1 MAGIYFLFCEVLNLL
16 SWAFDVLKG
25 KKENKMDGNADRQFV
40 NSLAKGLNLL
50 MCFTKERPLWSLT
63 QMARANGMNLPTAR
77 RYLHTFIKLG
87 FMVKDDSAKTFQ
99 LTPKVMQLG
108 GWVFGSMGIR
118 DRLMPHMKSI
128 RNEMDVTTHCA
139 VLDGNQILAVERI
152 LSSDVVNIDLSAGSR
167 LPIHATSLGKA
178 IVAFMDDREQK
189 KIAGLLEFK
198 PLTPHT
204 ITDASSFLKDLKM
217 TRSRGYA
224 VADQELN
231 IGLKTL
237 AIPIFNTKGQV
248 EASFGVSFPWSRTQ
262 ESGFEDRLIAL
273 LLEVKNTG

>member
-1 MAGIYFLFCEVLNLL
+1 MAG
-16 SWAFDVLKG
+16 G
-25 KKENKMDGNADRQFV
+25 ADREFV

-50 MCFTKERPLWSLT
+50 MCFTKDRPVWSLT
-63 QMARANGMNLPTAR
+63 EMARANGMNLPTAR
-77 RYLHTFIKLG
+77 RYLHTFTKLG

-99 LTPKVMQLG
+99 LTLKVMQLG

-139 VLDGNQILAVERI
+139 VLEGNQIIALERV

-178 IVAFMDDREQK
+178 IVAFMDEREQK
-189 KIAGLLEFK
+189 KIAALLEFK

-204 ITDASSFLKDLKM
+204 ITGVSLFLEELKT

-237 AIPIFNTKGQV
+237 AIPIFNTKGEV
-248 EASFGVSFPWSRTQ
+248 EASFGVSYPCSRSQ
-262 ESGFEDRLIAL
+262 ESGFEDRLIQRL
-273 LLEVKNTG
+273 FGVKKNA

>member
-1 MAGIYFLFCEVLNLL
+1 MLRR
-16 SWAFDVLKG
+16 G
-25 KKENKMDGNADRQFV
+25 KKESKMDGNEDRLFV

-108 GWVFGSMGIR
+108 GWVFGSMRIR
-118 DRLMPHMKSI
+118 DRLMPHMRSI

-178 IVAFMDDREQK
+178 IVAFMDDTEQK
-189 KIAGLLEFK
+189 KIAGLLKFK

-204 ITDASSFLKDLKM
+204 ITDANSFLKDLKI

-237 AIPIFNTKGQV
+237 AIPILNTKGQV

-262 ESGFEDRLIAL
+262 EPGFEDRLIAL

>member
-1 MAGIYFLFCEVLNLL
+1 MIRRVE
-16 SWAFDVLKG
+16 
-25 KKENKMDGNADRQFV
+25 KERNMEGGSDREFV
-40 NSLAKGLNLL
+40 NSLAKGLKLL
-50 MCFTKERPLWSLT
+50 MCFTKDRPVWSLT
-63 QMARANGMNLPTAR
+63 EMARANGMNLPTAR
-77 RYLHTFIKLG
+77 RYLHTFTKLG

-99 LTPKVMQLG
+99 LTSKVMQLG

-128 RNEMDVTTHCA
+128 RDEMDVTSHCA
-139 VLDGNQILAVERI
+139 VLEGKHIIALERI

-178 IVAFMDDREQK
+178 IVAFMDHREQK
-189 KIAGLLEFK
+189 KIADLLEFK

-204 ITDASSFLKDLKM
+204 ITGVSSFLEELKI

-248 EASFGVSFPWSRTQ
+248 EASFGVSYPWSRSQ
-262 ESGFEDRLIAL
+262 EPGFEDRLIQRLFEMKDKA
-273 LLEVKNTG
+273 

>member
-1 MAGIYFLFCEVLNLL
+1 MEAG
-16 SWAFDVLKG
+16 
-25 KKENKMDGNADRQFV
+25 ADREFV

-50 MCFTKERPLWSLT
+50 MCFTKERPVWSLT

-77 RYLHTFIKLG
+77 RYLYTFTKLG
-87 FMVKDDSAKTFQ
+87 FMVRDDSAKTFQ

-108 GWVFGSMGIR
+108 GWVFASMGIR
-118 DRLMPHMKSI
+118 NRLMPYMTSI

-139 VLDGNQILAVERI
+139 VLEGNQIIALERI

-178 IVAFMDDREQK
+178 IVAFMDHGEQK
-189 KIAGLLEFK
+189 KIAGLLEFRS
-198 PLTPHT
+198 LTPHT
-204 ITDASSFLKDLKM
+204 ITDASSFLRELKI

-237 AIPIFNTKGQV
+237 AIPIFNTKNQV
-248 EASFGVSFPWSRTQ
+248 EASFGVSYPWSRTQ
-262 ESGFEDRLIAL
+262 EPGFEDRLIERL
-273 LLEVKNTG
+273 FEVKNKA

>member
-1 MAGIYFLFCEVLNLL
+1 M
-16 SWAFDVLKG
+16 KG
-25 KKENKMDGNADRQFV
+25 SEDREFV

-50 MCFTKERPLWSLT
+50 MCFTKEQPVWSLSE
-63 QMARANGMNLPTAR
+63 MARANGMNLPTAR
-77 RYLHTFIKLG
+77 RYLHTFTKLG

-99 LTPKVMQLG
+99 LTPKVMKLG
-108 GWVFGSMGIR
+108 GWVFSSMGIR

-139 VLDGNQILAVERI
+139 ILEGNQIIAVERI

-178 IVAFMDDREQK
+178 IVAFMDHREQK
-189 KIAGLLEFK
+189 KIAEVLRFK
-198 PLTPHT
+198 SLTPHT
-204 ITDASSFLKDLKM
+204 ITDVSSFLKELEI

-237 AIPIFNTKGQV
+237 AIPIFDAKGQV
-248 EASFGVSFPWSRTQ
+248 EASFGVSFPLSRSQ
-262 ESGFEDRLIAL
+262 ESGFEDRLIERL
-273 LLEVKNTG
+273 FEVKNKA

>member
-1 MAGIYFLFCEVLNLL
+1 MEGR
-16 SWAFDVLKG
+16 S
-25 KKENKMDGNADRQFV
+25 DREFV

-50 MCFTKERPLWSLT
+50 MCFTKKRPVWSLT
-63 QMARANGMNLPTAR
+63 EMARANGMNLPTAR
-77 RYLHTFIKLG
+77 RYLHTLTKLG

-108 GWVFGSMGIR
+108 GWVFASMGIR

-139 VLDGNQILAVERI
+139 VLEGSHIIAVERI

-178 IVAFMDDREQK
+178 IVAFMDYKEQK

-204 ITDASSFLKDLKM
+204 ITDANSFLKELRI

-237 AIPIFNTKGQV
+237 AIPIFNIKGQV
-248 EASFGVSFPWSRTQ
+248 EASFGVSFPWSRSQ
-262 ESGFEDRLIAL
+262 ETGFEDRLIERL
-273 LLEVKNTG
+273 FEVKNEA

>member
-1 MAGIYFLFCEVLNLL
+1 MED
-16 SWAFDVLKG
+16 S
-25 KKENKMDGNADRQFV
+25 ADREFV

-50 MCFTKERPLWSLT
+50 MCFTKERPVWSLT
-63 QMARANGMNLPTAR
+63 EMARANGMNLPTAR
-77 RYLHTFIKLG
+77 RYLHTFTKLE

-99 LTPKVMQLG
+99 LTPKVMKLG
-108 GWVFGSMGIR
+108 GWVFASMGIR

-139 VLDGNQILAVERI
+139 VLEGNQIIAVERI

-178 IVAFMDDREQK
+178 IVAFMDHAEQK
-189 KIAGLLEFK
+189 KIANLLTFK
-198 PLTPHT
+198 SLTPHT
-204 ITDASSFLKDLKM
+204 ITDVSSFLKELKI

-237 AIPIFNTKGQV
+237 AIPIFDTKGQV
-248 EASFGVSFPWSRTQ
+248 EASFGVSFPWSRSL
-262 ESGFEDRLIAL
+262 ESGFEDRLIQRL
-273 LLEVKNTG
+273 FEVKNKA